1 MAVEVKVDPRV
12 MRTRKLI
19 VDAFE
24 TLLHNNDFK
33 STSIKDITDA
43 ATVNR
48 ATFYA
53 HFADKYELL
62 DAVLTEYLLN
72 NVQSSLQCH
81 AQLNEDSVAKVFLAI
96 AKFQKD
102 LSITCKKSYES
113 IRPMAEEKI
122 KEALKSVFNHLIAKQ
137 YPETEKEKADIWS
150 VLLSWEI
157 YGASLDW
164 QMNSSLAAEDY
175 IEKAI
180 PFLTKGMAALEP
192 PA

>member
-1 MAVEVKVDPRV
+1 METEAKVDPRI

-24 TLLHNNDFK
+24 GLLHGNDFK

-62 DAVLTEYLLN
+62 DAVLTDYLVK
-72 NVQSSLQCH
+72 NVRDSLQCH
-81 AQLNEDSVAKVFLAI
+81 AQLDEDSVAKVFLAI

-102 LSITCKKSYES
+102 LSVTCKRSYES
-113 IRPMAEEKI
+113 IRPMAENKI
-122 KEALKSVFNHLIAKQ
+122 KEELKTVFYHLIVKQ
-137 YPETEKEKADIWS
+137 DPESEREQAPIWS
-150 VLLSWEI
+150 VLLSWQI
-157 YGASLDW
+157 YGACLDW
-164 QMNSSLAAEDY
+164 QSNSSLTAEDY
-175 IEKAI
+175 IEKAM
-180 PFLTKGMAALEP
+180 PFLFKGMGALKI
-192 PA
+192 

>member
-1 MAVEVKVDPRV
+1 MEIEVKTDPRV

-24 TLLHNNDFK
+24 TLLRSHDFK

-53 HFADKYELL
+53 HFADKHDLL
-62 DAVLTEYLLN
+62 DAVLTEYLLQ

-81 AQLNEDSVAKVFLAI
+81 ARLNEDSVAKVFLAI
-96 AKFQKD
+96 ATFQKE

-113 IRPMAEEKI
+113 IRPVVEDKI
-122 KEALKSVFNHLIAKQ
+122 KGAMKTVFRHLIAEQ
-137 YPETEKEKADIWS
+137 YPETEKEAAESWS
-150 VLLSWEI
+150 FILSWEL
-157 YGASLDW
+157 YGACLDW
-164 QMNSSLAAEDY
+164 QVNSSLTAEDY

-180 PFLTKGMAALEP
+180 PFLTKGMAALER
-192 PA
+192 